1 MKFKIS
7 TSQDAVK
14 DSGGANFIGQSGIY
28 DVTLNFVSLS
38 ETKNGA
44 QQVNFNL
51 EYNGNTQT
59 IYGFIVANTD
69 GEPNEIGMR
78 LINKLGVIAG
88 MEEGDELDV
97 EEETHKVGKDNKEQD
112 FDVITNFSDL
122 GCKIRVQV
130 EYSKYNGEIRRS
142 LVIRNF
148 FRTDG
153 ASAQEIVNDSDEIG
167 KQYKMEEEKYSST
180 PSYQDGVTPEEAQAF
195 DAEQRNGGK
204 DKATKAKTTKASSA
218 KKKSLFK

>member
-14 DSGGANFIGQSGIY
+14 DSGGNSFIGQSGIY

-51 EYNGNTQT
+51 DYNGNQQT
-59 IYGFIVANTD
+59 IYGFIVANTN

-78 LINKLGVIAG
+78 LVNKLGVIAG

-112 FDVITNFSDL
+112 FDVITHFSDL

-130 EYSKYNGEIRRS
+130 EYSNYNGEIRRN

-148 FRTDG
+148 FREDG

-180 PSYQDGVTPEEAQAF
+180 PSYQDGVTPEEAEEFEEA
-195 DAEQRNGGK
+195 QRKGNG
-204 DKATKAKTTKASSA
+204 KATKAKTTKASSA